1 MRRRLLVAGGLV
13 ALVVS
18 VVAAVPAGADPG
30 ERVGSYIVVL
40 KGGANPAAQARRHGA
55 EVRHL
60 YRHALKG
67 YSASLSAAEAT
78 ALRADPEVAAV
89 VADQTFRIAA
99 QTLPTGIDRVD
110 GSAPAPCRATAA
122 ARSTWTSR

>member
-40 KGGANPAAQARRHGA
+40 KGVRTRPRRPG
-55 EVRHL
+55 
-60 YRHALKG
+60 G
-67 YSASLSAAEAT
+67 
-78 ALRADPEVAAV
+78 
-89 VADQTFRIAA
+89 
-99 QTLPTGIDRVD
+99 TG
-110 GSAPAPCRATAA
+110 P
-122 ARSTWTSR
+122 RSGTCTGMR